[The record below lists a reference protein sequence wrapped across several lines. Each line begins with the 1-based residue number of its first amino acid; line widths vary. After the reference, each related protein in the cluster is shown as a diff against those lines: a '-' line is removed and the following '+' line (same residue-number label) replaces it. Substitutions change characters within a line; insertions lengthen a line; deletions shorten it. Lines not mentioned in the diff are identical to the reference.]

1 MYYRVVFESIEGD
14 LSEKLKPLQD
24 LQPVYT
30 SCKKAYAAYRAA
42 VRKIDTGEET
52 SLCKNTGGRA
62 KLSYRVEECAL
73 DFLRLS
79 SYDLLNN
86 LRFSVRL
93 KMSYYKRWIR

>member
-1 MYYRVVFESIEGD
+1 MYYRVVYESLEGD

-24 LQPVYT
+24 AQPVYT
-30 SCKKAYAAYRAA
+30 SCKKALAAYRAA
-42 VRKIDTGEET
+42 VRKIDTGEEA

-62 KLSYRVEECAL
+62 KLYYRVEEGAL

-79 SYDLLNN
+79 SYDLING

-93 KMSYYKRWIR
+93 KISYYKRWIK

>member
-1 MYYRVVFESIEGD
+1 MYYRVIYESLTGD

-24 LQPVYT
+24 LQPIYT
-30 SCKKAYAAYRAA
+30 SCKKALAAYLAA

-52 SLCKNTGGRA
+52 SLYKNTGGRA
-62 KLSYRVEECAL
+62 KLSYRVEEGAL

-79 SYDLLNN
+79 SYDLLND

-93 KMSYYKRWIR
+93 KMSYYKRWIK